1 MKNIDYSRYI
11 LKKENVISYEIK
23 RAIKNIENLDDYSSS
38 IILSKLYIK
47 NNEYLKSLNILNNL
61 KENGKNNLSLYY
73 NLFITNVYL
82 EKYKEAME
90 NLNICNLKKEV
101 NNTVLYYLITVLN
114 NTSKNKIIR
123 NEKIRNINIYDKKL
137 MNLYNM
143 FIDFLEQ
150 EEYKKALNL
159 LIECKNIS
167 NINFDIE
174 INLLNKII
182 EKKELEKDNLI
193 SNTLTKKNI
202 FLKNND
208 INNYINSIYILLN
221 NNYGSYDYYLNEVNF
236 LINYDLKTSNELL
249 EKINSKYHLENNYKV
264 KYLENKI
271 KEKNYIYNEMEE
283 YFLEKANKAYKM
295 KDYEYALVI
304 YYIALE
310 VTNNNIFNYYIG
322 KIEFKLKNY
331 KASKYYLN
339 EYMLNGASKY
349 SKSLLYLYH
358 IAYIEKKK
366 NNEFKDKIIKINNYE
381 NSDFEFYT
389 EEFGYS
395 KKLDKSK
402 KIIDSIKMTEEEFR
416 R

>member
-47 NNEYLKSLNILNNL
+47 NNEYLKSLNILNNF

>member
-143 FIDFLEQ
+143 FIDL
-150 EEYKKALNL
+150 
-159 LIECKNIS
+159 S
-167 NINFDIE
+167 
-174 INLLNKII
+174 
-182 EKKELEKDNLI
+182 
-193 SNTLTKKNI
+193 
-202 FLKNND
+202 
-208 INNYINSIYILLN
+208 
-221 NNYGSYDYYLNEVNF
+221 EV
-236 LINYDLKTSNELL
+236 IVWK
-249 EKINSKYHLENNYKV
+249 
-264 KYLENKI
+264 
-271 KEKNYIYNEMEE
+271 
-283 YFLEKANKAYKM
+283 
-295 KDYEYALVI
+295 
-304 YYIALE
+304 
-310 VTNNNIFNYYIG
+310 
-322 KIEFKLKNY
+322 
-331 KASKYYLN
+331 
-339 EYMLNGASKY
+339 
-349 SKSLLYLYH
+349 
-358 IAYIEKKK
+358 
-366 NNEFKDKIIKINNYE
+366 
-381 NSDFEFYT
+381 
-389 EEFGYS
+389 
-395 KKLDKSK
+395 
-402 KIIDSIKMTEEEFR
+402 
-416 R
+416 

>member
-11 LKKENVISYEIK
+11 LKKENVSSYEIK

-208 INNYINSIYILLN
+208 ITNYINSIYILLN

-366 NNEFKDKIIKINNYE
+366 NNEFKDKIIKINIYE
-381 NSDFEFYT
+381 NSDLEFYR

-395 KKLDKSK
+395 KKLLKSR
-402 KIIDSIKMTEEEFR
+402 KIIDIIKMTEREFR

>member
-11 LKKENVISYEIK
+11 LKKENVSSYEIK

-271 KEKNYIYNEMEE
+271 KEKNYIYNEIEE

-395 KKLDKSK
+395 KKLDKSR